1 MNEKR
6 EYRGY
11 AASVLLHILTGLLF
25 LGINM
30 DLSPLMPEFFEV
42 TFTTVT
48 AGNAVDQVRRQ
59 PPPRVKRTAAK
70 ETAAPKVKE
79 VVELPKRT
87 MKDPAEPDI
96 SVAQKEK
103 ISIKNAPARIGEKIE
118 IAGEPERENLENI
131 SNIFSENENDI
142 EHIRI
147 TQSADVE
154 DVTNNNGANI
164 SPYQSF
170 SIEWVGNPREK
181 LRGGLPKYP
190 KGLNKTAT
198 IRLRFK
204 VFPTGAIG
212 DIIPLQKGDT
222 ILENIAIHALKKWQF
237 NALETAA
244 PQETQEGIIVFIFK
258 LE

>member
-1 MNEKR
+1 MNEKK

-42 TFTTVT
+42 TFTTLT
-48 AGNAVDQVRRQ
+48 AGNAMGQIRRQ
-59 PPPRVKRTAAK
+59 PPPEVERTAAK

-79 VVELPKRT
+79 IVELPKRT
-87 MKDPAEPDI
+87 MKDPTEPDI

-118 IAGEPERENLENI
+118 ISREPEREELENI
-131 SNIFSENENDI
+131 SDILSENENDI
-142 EHIRI
+142 EHIRM
-147 TQSADVE
+147 SADVE

-170 SIEWVGNPREK
+170 SIKWVGNPREK
-181 LRGGLPKYP
+181 LRGELPEYP

-198 IRLRFK
+198 IQLRFK
-204 VFPTGAIG
+204 VFPDGAIG
-212 DIIPLQKGDT
+212 DIVPLKKGDT
-222 ILENIAIHALKKWQF
+222 ILENIAIQALKKWQF

-244 PQETQEGIIVFIFK
+244 PQEMQEGIIVFIFK
-258 LE
+258 LI